1 MIIDLLGAVSHA
13 AHAAHQKQGHAAHR
27 LARGLSLAGVVLWS
41 VGWCNGVLTALLHFV
56 QAATLSLLRIL
67 TRAGKTLCAP
77 QEHGSSAASPGS
89 AVPGRALL
97 GLRGAGGSAKR
108 RSLDGPPA
116 PREALSACQ
125 ALAASGRSQS
135 LCLF

>member
-1 MIIDLLGAVSHA
+1 MLIVCLL
-13 AHAAHQKQGHAAHR
+13 
-27 LARGLSLAGVVLWS
+27 
-41 VGWCNGVLTALLHFV
+41 CV

-67 TRAGKTLCAP
+67 TRAGRALCAT
-77 QEHGSSAASPGS
+77 QEHDSAAQDSGS
-89 AVPGRALL
+89 IVPGRASL
-97 GLRGAGGSAKR
+97 GSRGANGSDKR